1 MGLFKKAERKK
12 AFLKIAITGVSGSG
26 KTYSALQLAQGLGG
40 KIAMI
45 DTENGSGELY
55 SSLCDYD
62 VAPMSAPF
70 TPEKYID
77 YIHEAEQAGYNVL
90 IIDSLSHAWAGE
102 GGILDFVDKK
112 VATTRSGNS
121 FTAWKDATPKQNRL
135 IDAILQSKMDVIV
148 CMRSKQAYEIVENDK
163 GKKMPVKMGLAPIQ
177 RDGLEYEFTVMFDI
191 SVERHMAVANKDRTG
206 LFVDWCDVITPQTG
220 KNIRQWSDSGAEI
233 TENKYVKLEHGKA
246 YVLTRNGMTDI
257 VELSYEQLEQLLKV
271 PSYGLAHNAIRE
283 RLELI
288 DAMQEDMPET
298 KEAEFTPPAEPIDT
312 QDFSVEE
319 IEAAVSEEP
328 NLLDVVEQEKVS

>member
-26 KTYSALQLAQGLGG
+26 KTYSALQLAQGLGD

-55 SSLCDYD
+55 SNLCEYD
-62 VAPMSAPF
+62 VAPMTAPF

-102 GGILDFVDKK
+102 GGVLDFVDKK
-112 VATTRSGNS
+112 AATTRSGNS
-121 FTAWKDATPKQNRL
+121 FTAWKDATPKQNKL
-135 IDAILQSKMDVIV
+135 VDAILQAKMDVIV
-148 CMRSKQAYEIVENDK
+148 CMRSKQAYEIVENEK
-163 GKKMPVKMGLAPIQ
+163 GKKMPMKMGLAPIQ

-191 SVERHMAVANKDRTG
+191 SLERHMAAATKDRTG
-206 LFVDWCDVITPQTG
+206 LFVDWCEVITPQTG
-220 KNIRQWSDSGAEI
+220 KKIRQWCDSGVEI
-233 TENKYVKLEHGKA
+233 TENKFVKLEYGKA
-246 YVLTRNGMTDI
+246 YVRTRNGMTDI
-257 VELSYEQLEQLLKV
+257 VELTYEQLEQLLQA
-271 PSYGLAHNAIRE
+271 PNYSLAHNAIRE

-288 DAMQEDMPET
+288 EAAQAEIPEMKEQQED
-298 KEAEFTPPAEPIDT
+298 
-312 QDFSVEE
+312 FSAAE
-319 IEAAVSEEP
+319 IEEAANAKP
-328 NLLDVVEQEKVS
+328 LNVVANNAVFKTPENEKNE

>member
-12 AFLKIAITGVSGSG
+12 AFLKIALTGVSGSG
-26 KTYSALQLAQGLGG
+26 KTYSALQLAQGLGD

-55 SSLCDYD
+55 SNLCEYD

-102 GGILDFVDKK
+102 GGVLDFVNKK
-112 VATTRSGNS
+112 AATTRSGNS

-135 IDAILQSKMDVIV
+135 IDAILQAKMDVIV
-148 CMRSKQAYEIVENDK
+148 CMRSKQAYEMVENDK
-163 GKKMPVKMGLAPIQ
+163 GKKMTVKMGLAPIQ
-177 RDGLEYEFTVMFDI
+177 RDGLEYEFTLMFDI
-191 SVERHMAVANKDRTG
+191 GVERHMAAATKDRTG
-206 LFVDWCDVITPQTG
+206 LFVDWCEVITPQTG
-220 KNIRQWSDSGAEI
+220 QKIRQWCDSGVEI
-233 TENKYVKLEHGKA
+233 TENKFVKLEHGKA
-246 YVLTRNGMTDI
+246 YVLTHNGMTDI
-257 VELSYEQLEQLLKV
+257 VKLTYEQLEELLTRANY
-271 PSYGLAHNAIRE
+271 SLAHNALRE

-298 KEAEFTPPAEPIDT
+298 KEAEFAPPEQIDT
-312 QDFSVEE
+312 QDFSAEE
-319 IEAAVSEEP
+319 IEAAANEEP
-328 NLLDVVEQEKVS
+328 SLLDNAPQEETA

>member
-26 KTYSALQLAQGLGG
+26 KTYSALQLAQGLGD

-55 SSLCDYD
+55 SNLCEYD

-102 GGILDFVDKK
+102 GGVLDFVDKK
-112 VATTRSGNS
+112 AATTRSGNS

-135 IDAILQSKMDVIV
+135 VDAILQAKMDVIV
-148 CMRSKQAYEIVENDK
+148 CMRSKQAYEIVENEKAKNADEN
-163 GKKMPVKMGLAPIQ
+163 G
-177 RDGLEYEFTVMFDI
+177 I
-191 SVERHMAVANKDRTG
+191 SSYSARR
-206 LFVDWCDVITPQTG
+206 
-220 KNIRQWSDSGAEI
+220 IRI
-233 TENKYVKLEHGKA
+233 
-246 YVLTRNGMTDI
+246 
-257 VELSYEQLEQLLKV
+257 
-271 PSYGLAHNAIRE
+271 
-283 RLELI
+283 
-288 DAMQEDMPET
+288 
-298 KEAEFTPPAEPIDT
+298 
-312 QDFSVEE
+312 
-319 IEAAVSEEP
+319 
-328 NLLDVVEQEKVS
+328 

>member
-1 MGLFKKAERKK
+1 MSLFKKAERKK
-12 AFLKIAITGVSGSG
+12 AFLKIALTGVSGSG

-55 SSLCDYD
+55 SNLCEYD

-112 VATTRSGNS
+112 TATTRSGNS

-135 IDAILQSKMDVIV
+135 IDAILQAKMDVIV

-271 PSYGLAHNAIRE
+271 PSYSLAHNAIRE

-319 IEAAVSEEP
+319 LEAAVSEEP
-328 NLLDVVEQEKVS
+328 NLLDAVQQEKVS